1 MSTPA
6 PAPRST
12 IRWRLTIL
20 FGLLFLLCGALV
32 LATSYLM
39 VSASLSRDEGKS
51 IERVVK
57 AYGYTPEG
65 VEAFYNWPVPPPAP
79 ETGRQASTV
88 GDVIVDIQGDITD
101 DALRQLLIGS
111 GVALL
116 AMGGLSIFFGWIAA
130 GRALRPVGDLTARAQ
145 ELSEEN
151 LHERIGYDGPQ
162 DELKELADTLDGLIG
177 RLDEAFRAQRSFA
190 AHVSHEMRTPLAI
203 MRAEADL
210 ALADPSA
217 TARERGLAASV
228 CDATERSEALL
239 DSLLAL
245 ARSESTMGDRAVV
258 DLAEL
263 AGDVVGERID
273 RADAAGVRLDLELG
287 ADVEVAGDRWLLER
301 LIANLVDNGITHN
314 LHGGW
319 LVVAV
324 ERRGDRAVVR
334 TSNTGDRLTPDQV
347 DDILQPFHRATDG
360 RRPGYGLGMTI
371 VCSVAKAHDGVVDVR
386 PRDGGGLDVEVS
398 LPAEPVS
405 RRPVGAAPPRP
416 VPAHR

>member
-1 MSTPA
+1 VSTPA

-145 ELSEEN
+145 E
-151 LHERIGYDGPQ
+151 
-162 DELKELADTLDGLIG
+162 
-177 RLDEAFRAQRSFA
+177 
-190 AHVSHEMRTPLAI
+190 
-203 MRAEADL
+203 
-210 ALADPSA
+210 
-217 TARERGLAASV
+217 
-228 CDATERSEALL
+228 
-239 DSLLAL
+239 
-245 ARSESTMGDRAVV
+245 
-258 DLAEL
+258 
-263 AGDVVGERID
+263 
-273 RADAAGVRLDLELG
+273 
-287 ADVEVAGDRWLLER
+287 
-301 LIANLVDNGITHN
+301 
-314 LHGGW
+314 
-319 LVVAV
+319 
-324 ERRGDRAVVR
+324 
-334 TSNTGDRLTPDQV
+334 
-347 DDILQPFHRATDG
+347 
-360 RRPGYGLGMTI
+360 
-371 VCSVAKAHDGVVDVR
+371 
-386 PRDGGGLDVEVS
+386 
-398 LPAEPVS
+398 
-405 RRPVGAAPPRP
+405 
-416 VPAHR
+416 